1 MQRLK
6 ERIADKKDTAQHNRV
21 IIDRLLVRE
30 DVLVEE
36 YNNERCFVNRDNT
49 PATIR
54 TSNSLAKPGL
64 TRVVKLPD
72 PLLFSSKDR
81 VIFDD

>member
-1 MQRLK
+1 M
-6 ERIADKKDTAQHNRV
+6 ADEKDTAQRNRA

-36 YNNERCFVNRDNT
+36 RNERRSVNRDNT
-49 PATIR
+49 PATAR

-64 TRVVKLPD
+64 TRVAKLLD
-72 PLLFSSKDR
+72 PPLFSSEDR
-81 VIFDD
+81 AMFDDWLV

>member
-1 MQRLK
+1 MQRLE
-6 ERIADKKDTAQHNRV
+6 ERIADEKDTAQRNRA

-36 YNNERCFVNRDNT
+36 RNKRRSINRDNT

-54 TSNSLAKPGL
+54 TLNSSAKPGL
-64 TRVVKLPD
+64 TRVAKLPD
-72 PLLFSSKDR
+72 PPLFSSKDR
-81 VIFDD
+81 AMFDD